1 MNTDEGRFRIDDED
15 DEEDATRVSKFVRPP
30 PPPPGSVPKASLVV
44 VSVPSTK
51 SSGAA
56 DLGRRIRIEKEA
68 ISIGRHE
75 SNTLLLDQDDISRR
89 HAEVSLRNGVFYVRD
104 LDSRNGTL
112 VNDSVLRSGERP
124 LVDGDRIQVGPTHLK
139 FIQSET
145 EDKFHEVIYKLKVE
159 DALTRIHN
167 KRYMTEFLEREV
179 SRAARHRTALSL
191 IMFDLD
197 FFKQIN
203 DTWGHLA
210 GDAVLREVAAL
221 VKSLAR
227 VEDCFARYGGEEFA
241 FVVPGVPLQNAAV
254 LAEKIRSCVESHAFI
269 WNGHRM
275 PVTVSLGAAELP
287 PGETDLLQLIRL
299 ADEYLYEA
307 KRGGRNCVVAR

>member
-1 MNTDEGRFRIDDED
+1 MTSNERRFRIDDED
-15 DEEDATRVSKFVRPP
+15 DEDDATRVSKFVRPP
-30 PPPPGSVPKASLVV
+30 PPPPGSVPKASIVV
-44 VSVPSTK
+44 VSVPASQ
-51 SSGAA
+51 SSGTA
-56 DLGRRIRIEKEA
+56 DLGRRIRIEGQPTT
-68 ISIGRHE
+68 IGRHE

-89 HAEVSLRNGVFYVRD
+89 HAEVSLRDGVFYVRD
-104 LDSRNGTL
+104 LNSRNGTL
-112 VNDSVLRSGERP
+112 VNDSVLRNGERA

-145 EDKFHEVIYKLKVE
+145 EEKFHEVIYKLKVE

-167 KRYMTEFLEREV
+167 KRYMMEFLEREV
-179 SRAARHRTALSL
+179 SRAARHKTPLSL

-210 GDAVLREVAAL
+210 GDAVLREVSAL

-227 VEDCFARYGGEEFA
+227 LEDCFARYGGEEFA
-241 FVVPGVPLQNAAV
+241 FVLPGVPLPKAAV
-254 LAEKIRSCVESHAFI
+254 LAEKIRFCVEAHAFV
-269 WNGHRM
+269 WNSHRM

-287 PGETDLLQLIRL
+287 ADETDLLQIIRL
-299 ADEYLYEA
+299 ADECLYEA
-307 KRGGRNCVVAR
+307 KRGGRNRVVAR